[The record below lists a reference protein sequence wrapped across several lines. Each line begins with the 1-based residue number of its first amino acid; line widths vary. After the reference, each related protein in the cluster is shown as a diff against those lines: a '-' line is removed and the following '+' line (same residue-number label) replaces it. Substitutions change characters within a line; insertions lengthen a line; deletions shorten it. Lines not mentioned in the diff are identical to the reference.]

1 MEKKEYF
8 ISDFIKTVLEFRKKI
23 LIFTLTGF
31 LISIILFFFV
41 FDPIFYSSGT
51 VKTISSKLDLGGLIS
66 SGIPDIGD
74 LGDIAGSSGVAKE
87 LALYETILTSR
98 RSLEELII
106 KFNIMEI
113 NEYKF
118 MQDAVKDFRENVM
131 EIKKDKVAGTL
142 EIGVYDKDPQK
153 AKEMSEF
160 LIFQLNKINSELNI
174 QNAKNNREF
183 IEKRYDLAK
192 LDLRKTEDSLEFF
205 QNKYGI
211 SPDYQVQA
219 SLKANIELES
229 EIKSEEIK
237 LELLHKIL
245 SPDQP
250 EIQTQTEKLKILK
263 EQLNTLETSPFE
275 ESNLNMKGSPKI
287 VLNFL
292 RLKRDLEIQN
302 KILTT
307 LIPILEQSKIQEK
320 RDTPSVLVIDNPA
333 LPERKTK
340 PKRLISIMFITILF
354 FLTSS
359 LYFISKN
366 RVYSNLRCI
375 IIYSLEKLR
384 Y

>member
-1 MEKKEYF
+1 METKEYF
-8 ISDFIKTVLEFRKKI
+8 ISDFIKIILEHRKKVI
-23 LIFTLTGF
+23 IFTLIGF
-31 LISIILFFFV
+31 VLSIVLFFFV
-41 FDPIFYSSGT
+41 LDPIFYSSGT

-87 LALYETILTSR
+87 LALYETIIGSR
-98 RSLEELII
+98 RCLEETIV
-106 KFNIMEI
+106 KFNIMEE

-142 EIGVYDKDPQK
+142 EIGIYDKNPQK

-160 LIFQLNKINSELNI
+160 LIYQLNKINSELNI

-183 IEKRYDLAK
+183 IEKRYDQAK
-192 LDLRKTEDSLEFF
+192 IDLKRTEDTLEYF
-205 QNKYGI
+205 QNIYGI

-229 EIKSEEIK
+229 EIKSEQIK
-237 LELLHKIL
+237 LELLSKIL

-250 EIQTQTEKLKILK
+250 EIQTQMEKIKVLK

-275 ESNLNMKGSPKI
+275 ESNLNMKGSPRI

-320 RDTPSVLVIDNPA
+320 KDTPSVLVIDNPA
-333 LPERKTK
+333 LPEKKTK
-340 PKRLISIMFITILF
+340 PKRVINILF
-354 FLTSS
+354 FTFLFFLLSS
-359 LYFISKN
+359 SYFISKN
-366 RVYSNLRCI
+366 RVYNYINRLRN
-375 IIYSLEKLR
+375 
-384 Y
+384 

>member
-1 MEKKEYF
+1 LETKEYF
-8 ISDFIKTVLEFRKKI
+8 ISDFIKIILEYRKKVI
-23 LIFTLTGF
+23 IFTLIGF
-31 LISIILFFFV
+31 VLSIVLFFFV
-41 FDPIFYSSGT
+41 LDPIFYSSGT

-87 LALYETILTSR
+87 LALYETIIGSR
-98 RSLEELII
+98 RCLEETIV
-106 KFNIMEI
+106 KFNIMEE

-118 MQDAVKDFRENVM
+118 MQDAVKDFRANVM

-142 EIGVYDKDPQK
+142 EIGIYDKNPQK

-160 LIFQLNKINSELNI
+160 LIYQLNKINSELNI

-183 IEKRYDLAK
+183 IEKRYDQAK
-192 LDLRKTEDSLEFF
+192 IDLKRTEDTLEYF
-205 QNKYGI
+205 QNIYGI

-229 EIKSEEIK
+229 EIKSEQIK
-237 LELLHKIL
+237 LELLSKIL

-250 EIQTQTEKLKILK
+250 EIQTQMEKIKVLK

-275 ESNLNMKGSPKI
+275 ESNLNMKGSPRI

-320 RDTPSVLVIDNPA
+320 KDTPSVLVIDNPA
-333 LPERKTK
+333 LPEKKTK
-340 PKRLISIMFITILF
+340 PKRVINILF
-354 FLTSS
+354 FTFLFFLLSS
-359 LYFISKN
+359 SYFISKN
-366 RVYSNLRCI
+366 RVYNYINRLRN
-375 IIYSLEKLR
+375 
-384 Y
+384 

>member
-1 MEKKEYF
+1 METKEYF
-8 ISDFIKTVLEFRKKI
+8 ISDFIKIILEYRKKI
-23 LIFTLTGF
+23 IVFTLIGF
-31 LISIILFFFV
+31 VLSILLFFFV
-41 FDPIFYSSGT
+41 LDPIFYSSGT

-87 LALYETILTSR
+87 LALYETIIGSR
-98 RSLEELII
+98 RCLEEAIV
-106 KFNIMEI
+106 KFNFMEE
-113 NEYKF
+113 NEYKY

-142 EIGVYDKDPQK
+142 EIGVYDKSPQK

-183 IEKRYDLAK
+183 IEKRYDQARI
-192 LDLRKTEDSLEFF
+192 DLKRTEDTLEYF
-205 QNKYGI
+205 QNIYGI

-237 LELLHKIL
+237 LELLSKIL
-245 SPDQP
+245 SSDQP
-250 EIQTQTEKLKILK
+250 EIQTQMEKIKVLK

-275 ESNLNMKGSPKI
+275 ESNLNMKGSPRI

-320 RDTPSVLVIDNPA
+320 KDTPSVLVIDNPA

-340 PKRLISIMFITILF
+340 PKRVISILF
-354 FLTSS
+354 FTFLFFLLSS
-359 LYFISKN
+359 SYFISKN
-366 RVYSNLRCI
+366 RVYNYINRLRN
-375 IIYSLEKLR
+375 
-384 Y
+384 

>member
-1 MEKKEYF
+1 LETKEYF
-8 ISDFIKTVLEFRKKI
+8 ISDFIKIILEYRKKVI
-23 LIFTLTGF
+23 IFTLIGF
-31 LISIILFFFV
+31 VLSIVLFFFV
-41 FDPIFYSSGT
+41 LDPIFYSSGT

-87 LALYETILTSR
+87 LALYETIIGSR
-98 RSLEELII
+98 RCLEETIV
-106 KFNIMEI
+106 KFNIMEE

-142 EIGVYDKDPQK
+142 EIGIYDKNPQK

-160 LIFQLNKINSELNI
+160 LIYQLNKINSELNI

-183 IEKRYDLAK
+183 IEKRYDQAK
-192 LDLRKTEDSLEFF
+192 IDLKRTEDTLEYF
-205 QNKYGI
+205 QNIYGI

-229 EIKSEEIK
+229 EIKSEQIK
-237 LELLHKIL
+237 LELLSKIL

-250 EIQTQTEKLKILK
+250 EIQTQMEKIKVLK

-275 ESNLNMKGSPKI
+275 ESNLNMKGSPRI

-320 RDTPSVLVIDNPA
+320 KDTPSVLVIDNPA
-333 LPERKTK
+333 LPEKKTK
-340 PKRLISIMFITILF
+340 PKRVINILF
-354 FLTSS
+354 FTFLFFLLSS
-359 LYFISKN
+359 SYFISKN
-366 RVYSNLRCI
+366 RVYNYINRLRN
-375 IIYSLEKLR
+375 
-384 Y
+384 

>member
-1 MEKKEYF
+1 METKEYF
-8 ISDFIKTVLEFRKKI
+8 ISDFIKIILEYRKKVI
-23 LIFTLTGF
+23 IFTLIGF
-31 LISIILFFFV
+31 VLSIVLFFFV
-41 FDPIFYSSGT
+41 LDPIFYSSGT

-87 LALYETILTSR
+87 LALYETIIGSR
-98 RSLEELII
+98 RCLEETIV
-106 KFNIMEI
+106 KFNIMEE

-118 MQDAVKDFRENVM
+118 MQDAVKDFRANVM

-142 EIGVYDKDPQK
+142 EIGIYDKNPQK

-160 LIFQLNKINSELNI
+160 LIYQLNKINSELNI

-183 IEKRYDLAK
+183 IEKRYDQAK
-192 LDLRKTEDSLEFF
+192 IDLKRTEDTLEYF
-205 QNKYGI
+205 QNIYGI

-229 EIKSEEIK
+229 EIKSEQIK
-237 LELLHKIL
+237 LELLSKIL

-250 EIQTQTEKLKILK
+250 EIQTQMEKIKVLK

-275 ESNLNMKGSPKI
+275 ESNLNMKGSPRI

-320 RDTPSVLVIDNPA
+320 KDTPSVLVIDNPA
-333 LPERKTK
+333 LPEKKTK
-340 PKRLISIMFITILF
+340 PKRVINILF
-354 FLTSS
+354 FTFLFFLLSS
-359 LYFISKN
+359 SYFISKN
-366 RVYSNLRCI
+366 RVYNYINRLRN
-375 IIYSLEKLR
+375 
-384 Y
+384 

>member
-1 MEKKEYF
+1 LEKKEYF

-219 SLKANIELES
+219 SLKAKKQIW
-229 EIKSEEIK
+229 
-237 LELLHKIL
+237 
-245 SPDQP
+245 
-250 EIQTQTEKLKILK
+250 
-263 EQLNTLETSPFE
+263 
-275 ESNLNMKGSPKI
+275 
-287 VLNFL
+287 NF
-292 RLKRDLEIQN
+292 
-302 KILTT
+302 T
-307 LIPILEQSKIQEK
+307 
-320 RDTPSVLVIDNPA
+320 
-333 LPERKTK
+333 
-340 PKRLISIMFITILF
+340 
-354 FLTSS
+354 
-359 LYFISKN
+359 
-366 RVYSNLRCI
+366 
-375 IIYSLEKLR
+375 
-384 Y
+384 

>member
-1 MEKKEYF
+1 M
-8 ISDFIKTVLEFRKKI
+8 
-23 LIFTLTGF
+23 
-31 LISIILFFFV
+31 LFFFV
-41 FDPIFYSSGT
+41 LDPIFYSSGT

-87 LALYETILTSR
+87 LALYETIIGSR
-98 RSLEELII
+98 RCLEETIV
-106 KFNIMEI
+106 KFNIMEE

-142 EIGVYDKDPQK
+142 EIGIYDKNPQK

-160 LIFQLNKINSELNI
+160 LIYQLNKINSELNI

-183 IEKRYDLAK
+183 IEKRYDQAK
-192 LDLRKTEDSLEFF
+192 IDLKRTEDTLEYF
-205 QNKYGI
+205 QNIYGI

-229 EIKSEEIK
+229 EIKSEQIK
-237 LELLHKIL
+237 IELLSKIL

-250 EIQTQTEKLKILK
+250 EIQTQMEKIKVLK

-275 ESNLNMKGSPKI
+275 ESNLNMKGSPRI

-320 RDTPSVLVIDNPA
+320 KDTPSVLVIDNPA
-333 LPERKTK
+333 LPEKKTK
-340 PKRLISIMFITILF
+340 PKRVINILF
-354 FLTSS
+354 FTFLFFLLSS
-359 LYFISKN
+359 SYFISKN
-366 RVYSNLRCI
+366 RVYNYISRLRN
-375 IIYSLEKLR
+375 
-384 Y
+384 

>member
-1 MEKKEYF
+1 METKEYF
-8 ISDFIKTVLEFRKKI
+8 ISDFIKIILEHRKKVI
-23 LIFTLTGF
+23 IFTLIGF
-31 LISIILFFFV
+31 VLSIVLFFFV
-41 FDPIFYSSGT
+41 LDPIFYSSGT

-87 LALYETILTSR
+87 LALYETIIGSR
-98 RSLEELII
+98 RCLEETIV
-106 KFNIMEI
+106 KFNFMEE
-113 NEYKF
+113 NKYKY

-142 EIGVYDKDPQK
+142 EIGIYDKNPQK

-183 IEKRYDLAK
+183 IEKRYDQARI
-192 LDLRKTEDSLEFF
+192 DLKRTEDTLEYF
-205 QNKYGI
+205 QNIYGI

-237 LELLHKIL
+237 LELLSKIL

-250 EIQTQTEKLKILK
+250 EIQTQMEKIKVLK

-275 ESNLNMKGSPKI
+275 ESNLNMKGSPRI

-320 RDTPSVLVIDNPA
+320 KDTPSVLVIDNPA
-333 LPERKTK
+333 LPEKKTK
-340 PKRLISIMFITILF
+340 PKRVINILF
-354 FLTSS
+354 FTFLFFLLSS
-359 LYFISKN
+359 SYFISKN
-366 RVYSNLRCI
+366 RVYNYISRLRN
-375 IIYSLEKLR
+375 
-384 Y
+384 

>member
-8 ISDFIKTVLEFRKKI
+8 ISDFIKTVIEFRKKI
-23 LIFTLTGF
+23 LIFTFTGF
-31 LISIILFFFV
+31 LISVILFFFV

-237 LELLHKIL
+237 LELLQKIL

-250 EIQTQTEKLKILK
+250 EIKTQTEKLKILK

-340 PKRLISIMFITILF
+340 PKRVISIMFITILF
-354 FLTSS
+354 FLISS

-366 RVYSNLRCI
+366 RVYNYI
-375 IIYSLEKLR
+375 NKLR
-384 Y
+384 N

>member
-1 MEKKEYF
+1 METKEYF
-8 ISDFIKTVLEFRKKI
+8 ISDFIKIILEYRKKVI
-23 LIFTLTGF
+23 IFTLIGF
-31 LISIILFFFV
+31 VLSIVLFFFV
-41 FDPIFYSSGT
+41 LDPIFYSSGT

-87 LALYETILTSR
+87 LALYETIIGSR
-98 RSLEELII
+98 RCLEETIV
-106 KFNIMEI
+106 KFNIMEE

-142 EIGVYDKDPQK
+142 EIGIYDKNPQK

-160 LIFQLNKINSELNI
+160 LIYQLNKINSELNI

-183 IEKRYDLAK
+183 IEKRYDQAK
-192 LDLRKTEDSLEFF
+192 IDLKRTEDTLEYF
-205 QNKYGI
+205 QNIYGI

-229 EIKSEEIK
+229 EIKSEQIK
-237 LELLHKIL
+237 LELLSKIL

-250 EIQTQTEKLKILK
+250 EIQTQMEKIKVLK

-275 ESNLNMKGSPKI
+275 ESNLNMKGSPRI

-320 RDTPSVLVIDNPA
+320 KDTPSVLVIDNPA
-333 LPERKTK
+333 LPEKKTK
-340 PKRLISIMFITILF
+340 PKRVINILF
-354 FLTSS
+354 FTFLFFLLSS
-359 LYFISKN
+359 SYFISKN
-366 RVYSNLRCI
+366 RVYNYINRLRN
-375 IIYSLEKLR
+375 
-384 Y
+384 

>member
-366 RVYSNLRCI
+366 RVYNYI
-375 IIYSLEKLR
+375 NKLR
-384 Y
+384 H

>member
-1 MEKKEYF
+1 METKEYF
-8 ISDFIKTVLEFRKKI
+8 ISDFIKIILEYRKKI
-23 LIFTLTGF
+23 IIITLVGF
-31 LISIILFFFV
+31 VLSIVLFFFV
-41 FDPIFYSSGT
+41 LDPIFYSSGT

-87 LALYETILTSR
+87 LALYETIIGSR
-98 RSLEELII
+98 RCLEEAIV
-106 KFNIMEI
+106 KFNFMEE
-113 NEYKF
+113 NEYKY

-142 EIGVYDKDPQK
+142 EIGVYDKSPQK

-183 IEKRYDLAK
+183 IEKRYDQAK
-192 LDLRKTEDSLEFF
+192 IDLKKTEDTLEYF
-205 QNKYGI
+205 QNIYGI

-237 LELLHKIL
+237 LELLSKIL

-250 EIQTQTEKLKILK
+250 EIQTQMEKIKVLK

-275 ESNLNMKGSPKI
+275 ESNLNMKGSPRI

-320 RDTPSVLVIDNPA
+320 KDTPSVLVIDNPA
-333 LPERKTK
+333 LPEKKTK
-340 PKRLISIMFITILF
+340 PKRVISILFLTFLF
-354 FLTSS
+354 FLLSS
-359 LYFISKN
+359 TYFISKN
-366 RVYSNLRCI
+366 RVYNYI
-375 IIYSLEKLR
+375 NKLR
-384 Y
+384 N